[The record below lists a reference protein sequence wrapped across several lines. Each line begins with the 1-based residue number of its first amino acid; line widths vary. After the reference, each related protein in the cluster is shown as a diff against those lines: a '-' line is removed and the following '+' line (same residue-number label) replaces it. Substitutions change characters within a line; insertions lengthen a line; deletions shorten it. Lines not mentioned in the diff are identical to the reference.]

1 MKDQLPAKPPD
12 QSSSA
17 PRRDR
22 GRDLLLDVDRGAAV
36 PLRVQIEQQLRDGI
50 RQGRLAAETV
60 LPSSRALAAE
70 LGTSRGVV
78 VEAYAQLTAEG
89 FLAARPGGAT
99 RVAEVP
105 PQLLGLG
112 AREAPPVPSGAR
124 AGRLDLLPMAG
135 DLTAFPRQ
143 AWMRGLRRA
152 LDELP
157 APALSYG
164 DPRGPLRAR
173 TVLADYLGR
182 SRGVVAT
189 PGTTA
194 LTTGVTSGLSRLAS
208 VLFGRGVRRIAV
220 EEPGFWPHRTTL
232 EATGLEIV
240 PVPVDEEGLC
250 VDRLDGLDVGA
261 VLVTP
266 AHQAPTGR
274 VLSAGRRAMLVRWA
288 SQRDAL
294 VIEDDYDGEFR
305 YDRVVI
311 GALQGLAPDH
321 VAHLGSVSKTLA
333 PALRIG
339 WIVAPGPLVDAVAGS
354 RLVAAGGT
362 PTIEPL
368 ALAAMVEA
376 GDYDRH
382 LRAQRRRYAARRAAV
397 VAAVARELPEATV
410 LGVSAGLHVAVV
422 PPVAVDALAVMS
434 EAADRGLA
442 LLAVPASFASLPGR
456 TLVTI
461 GYGQLGDTN
470 VDRAVRLLAEAIDA
484 ATARRSTAA
493 LP

>member
-1 MKDQLPAKPPD
+1 M
-12 QSSSA
+12 
-17 PRRDR
+17 
-22 GRDLLLDVDRGAAV
+22 LDVDRDAAV

-78 VEAYAQLTAEG
+78 VEAYAQLAAEG

-105 PQLLGLG
+105 AQLLGAGLPALPPTPAA
-112 AREAPPVPSGAR
+112 ARTAR
-124 AGRLDLLPMAG
+124 PTPLDLLPMAG

-157 APALSYG
+157 APELSYG

-173 TVLADYLGR
+173 TVLAAYLGR

-189 PGTTA
+189 PRTTA
-194 LTTGVTSGLSRLAS
+194 LTTGVTSGLSRLAT
-208 VLFGRGVRRIAV
+208 VLAGRGVRRIAV
-220 EEPGFWPHRTTL
+220 EEPGFWPHRVTL
-232 EATGLEIV
+232 EAAGLEIV
-240 PVPVDEEGLC
+240 PVPVDGEGIR
-250 VDRLDGLDVGA
+250 VDLVDGLDVGA

-266 AHQAPTGR
+266 AHQAPTGQ
-274 VLSAGRRAMLVRWA
+274 VLSAGRRARLVRWA
-288 SQRDAL
+288 SRHDAL

-321 VAHLGSVSKTLA
+321 VVHLGSVSKTLA

-339 WIVAPGPLVDAVAGS
+339 WIVAPAPLVDAVAGS

-362 PTIEPL
+362 PTVEPL
-368 ALAAMVEA
+368 ALAAMIEA

-397 VAAVARELPEATV
+397 VAAVTRELPDATV

-422 PPVAVDALAVMS
+422 PTAPVDALAVMG

-442 LLAVPASFASLPGR
+442 LLAVPAPIDGFSGR
-456 TLVTI
+456 AIVTI

-484 ATARRSTAA
+484 ATARRSTSA